1 MKLFKHFAFLLISL
15 SIAVS
20 CKNNSETAENTEADQ
35 TEDSPTGYFGEKITE
50 DGAIDAS
57 ELLTMLKEGDS
68 VFVKVRGK
76 INECCQKKGCWMD
89 VDLGNG
95 KSMVVRF
102 KDYEFFV
109 PKNSAG
115 YTAIMEGYA
124 KLEVQDVEWLRH
136 KAQDAGKS
144 AEEIAAITEPE
155 TSITFMANGV
165 IIK

>member
-1 MKLFKHFAFLLISL
+1 MLKHLALLLIFGL
-15 SIAVS
+15 TTA
-20 CKNNSETAENTEADQ
+20 CKNNTDTAGNAEADT

-57 ELLTMLKEGDS
+57 ELLTLLQEGDS

-144 AEEIAAITEPE
+144 AEEIAAITQPD

>member
-1 MKLFKHFAFLLISL
+1 MKMLKHLALLLIFGL
-15 SIAVS
+15 TTA
-20 CKNNSETAENTEADQ
+20 CKNNTDTAGNAEADT

-57 ELLTMLKEGDS
+57 ELLTLLQEGDS

-144 AEEIAAITEPE
+144 AEEIAAITQPD

>member
-1 MKLFKHFAFLLISL
+1 MKVIGKILCVLIPLALISCNTTAD
-15 SIAVS
+15 SGTNTS
-20 CKNNSETAENTEADQ
+20 DSESDA
-35 TEDSPTGYFGEKITE
+35 SPTGFFGEKITDE
-50 DGAIDAS
+50 GAIDAS
-57 ELLTMLKEGDS
+57 ELLTMLQEGDS
-68 VFVKVRGK
+68 VFVKVRGT

-109 PKNSAG
+109 PKNAAG

-124 KLEVQDVEWLRH
+124 KLEVQDLDWLRH
-136 KAQDAGKS
+136 KAHDAGKS
-144 AEEIAAITEPE
+144 EEEIAAITEPE

>member
-1 MKLFKHFAFLLISL
+1 MLKYFAITGMLLL
-15 SIAVS
+15 AIA
-20 CKNNSETAENTEADQ
+20 CTNKTETTETTEPETSEE
-35 TEDSPTGYFGEKITE
+35 SPTGFFGEKITE
-50 DGAIDAS
+50 EGAIEAS

-68 VFVKVRGK
+68 VFVKVRGT

-95 KSMVVRF
+95 KTMVVRF

-144 AEEIAAITEPE
+144 AEEIAAITQPD